1 MTQSIPILN
10 LKAQYETIQE
20 ELESTVLEVL
30 RSGNY
35 ILGKYVGTL
44 EKQVAELCGVND
56 GIGVANG
63 TDALMLA
70 LWGLDIGPGDEVIT
84 TPFTFAATVE
94 AIVMRGATPVFV
106 DIDPTSYNINPALI
120 EKAITSK
127 TKAIMPVHLYG
138 LPSHM
143 EPICAIAERYGL
155 KVIEDNAQGIGAT
168 YKGKP
173 TGSFGDV
180 ACTSF
185 YPTKNLG
192 AAGDAGMIVSKDPV
206 VAERIR
212 AIRAHG
218 MRRRYY
224 HDELGVNSRLDEL
237 QAATLVVKLPYLKQ
251 WNDRRAHLAS
261 IYDASLA
268 NCPGLVRPSVSLA
281 GGVANGAK
289 DSVNHVYHQ
298 YTVRVLASDKIT
310 KLDLSALENPNRD
323 KLIARLTEAGIGS
336 MCYYPVPLHVQK
348 AFANLGYKMGD
359 FPISEQLSREVLS
372 LPMYP
377 ELTDEQVET
386 VGKTITEIM
395 ASEIAVVTPVGSPV
409 GSPTGSMGST
419 PVGQVVAPAAGQV
432 AGLAV

>member
-10 LKAQYETIQE
+10 LQAQYETIQE
-20 ELESTVLEVL
+20 ELESTVLQVL

-35 ILGKYVGTL
+35 ILGKYVSTL
-44 EKQVAELCGVND
+44 EKQVAELSGVAH

-106 DIDPTSYNINPALI
+106 DIDAHSYNIDPALI
-120 EKAITSK
+120 EAAITSK

-143 EPICAIAERYGL
+143 EPICAIAKKHGL

-168 YKGKP
+168 YKGQP

-192 AAGDAGMIVSKDPV
+192 AAGDAGMIVSKDDIA
-206 VAERIR
+206 AERIR

-261 IYDASLA
+261 IYDNSLR
-268 NCPGLVRPSVSLA
+268 NCPGLITPSVSLA
-281 GGVANGAK
+281 GGVRDGARK
-289 DSVNHVYHQ
+289 DVQHVYHQ
-298 YTVRVLASDKIT
+298 YTVRVLASDQAQT
-310 KLDLSALENPNRD
+310 LENPNRD
-323 KLIARLTEAGIGS
+323 KLVARLTERGIGS

-348 AFANLGYKMGD
+348 AFENLGYKMGD

-377 ELTDEQVET
+377 ELTDEQVNT
-386 VGKTITEIM
+386 VGEVITEIM
-395 ASEIAVVTPVGSPV
+395 ASEIAAPV
-409 GSPTGSMGST
+409 M
-419 PVGQVVAPAAGQV
+419 VAPAV
-432 AGLAV
+432 AATALS